1 MRFGPSI
8 GCQNE
13 FFLVK
18 LYNEIQIIL
27 TYRSFLSISD
37 SSAQL
42 NMRGVFLHV
51 LGDALGS
58 VIVIISALVIKFVDA
73 EWKYKVD
80 PALR

>member
-1 MRFGPSI
+1 MNIFSG
-8 GCQNE
+8 
-13 FFLVK
+13 
-18 LYNEIQIIL
+18 
-27 TYRSFLSISD
+27 

-58 VIVIISALVIKFVDA
+58 VIVVISALIIMFVEDDWKF
-73 EWKYKVD
+73 KVD

>member
-1 MRFGPSI
+1 MFS
-8 GCQNE
+8 CV
-13 FFLVK
+13 LAA
-18 LYNEIQIIL
+18 
-27 TYRSFLSISD
+27 

-58 VIVIISALVIKFVDA
+58 VIVIISALVIKYVKGQWVF
-73 EWKYKVD
+73 KVD